1 MHHQF
6 PFANHNHTLHFLCF
20 YWSLNS
26 QFLGPS
32 KFLPVTWEGTEIYE
46 SYLILQ
52 QMLIWWIQTV
62 MLKAAVSSHCFL
74 EQKSRTTTIAPK
86 ICSHMFITPER
97 CLLRI
102 TFGKPQYDLR
112 APAARPEGPKSHGRL
127 RFWWCQGA
135 TDSQG
140 SRTQPH
146 TQTNTPQN
154 HHAQTQ
160 VTTTHTQAQVKLT
173 PHTHKYT
180 ETHMTDTKTHTILT
194 IGQHVRIYVYT

>member
-26 QFLGPS
+26 QISGSS

-86 ICSHMFITPER
+86 MLTHVHYAGKMSLAHYFWEATIRRKGASGQTRGAPEVMDSSV
-97 CLLRI
+97 
-102 TFGKPQYDLR
+102 FGGAK
-112 APAARPEGPKSHGRL
+112 GRL
-127 RFWWCQGA
+127 ILKEGRC
-135 TDSQG
+135 TE
-140 SRTQPH
+140 T
-146 TQTNTPQN
+146 
-154 HHAQTQ
+154 
-160 VTTTHTQAQVKLT
+160 
-173 PHTHKYT
+173 HTHKLPPPPKPPHT
-180 ETHMTDTKTHTILT
+180 THKSNYTHTST
-194 IGQHVRIYVYT
+194 N